1 MRYRYKK
8 CVCLCP
14 KSLKAKQSELQRYM
28 CLHIYYM
35 PGKKIFLPLRAEAQ
49 EPKHRSQNNLSVH
62 RGITFKVSSGTHMQ
76 VHNTKIK
83 NLLAS
88 HIICIRERLTVCRT
102 LTFTQSAEGPIS
114 TTMVSVLDAEKP
126 ICPSL
131 PRSTS
136 IEATIFYLLN
146 YLFICCV
153 RIFSRKI
160 NWIKLIISCKQDN
173 QQMQLQW
180 HSTSSQRKCLIF
192 FFFFH
197 WYILTHT
204 PHSCYPSPYAIDLE
218 SCICG

>member
-1 MRYRYKK
+1 
-8 CVCLCP
+8 
-14 KSLKAKQSELQRYM
+14 
-28 CLHIYYM
+28 
-35 PGKKIFLPLRAEAQ
+35 
-49 EPKHRSQNNLSVH
+49 
-62 RGITFKVSSGTHMQ
+62 MQ
-76 VHNTKIK
+76 VHNTTT

-88 HIICIRERLTVCRT
+88 HITCIWKRLTVCRT

-131 PRSTS
+131 PTSTS

-160 NWIKLIISCKQDN
+160 NWIKLIISYKQDN

-180 HSTSSQRKCLIF
+180 HSTSSQSKFLIL
-192 FFFFH
+192 FFH
-197 WYILTHT
+197 WYIHT
-204 PHSCYPSPYAIDLE
+204 PQTHATQVPKQQTQGVVFVDRETPYHWGYK
-218 SCICG
+218 CIGFELMFIVFL